1 MSIFRIKIDFGPKGT
16 TKSDEIFCDGFSISW
31 PEILEEDLQNHQ
43 AEVEQYGRTT
53 HFLMYNSDLCVHESA
68 TKCMSQFI
76 SASDLI
82 RLNLDKRE
90 KLKLQPPFQSGE
102 WYGIRPSHS
111 VPMHSS
117 AKVKYF
123 TGSGVVNQVFR
134 EVKTYVLE
142 NALVKDLSLF
152 WIDCHGSDCFVSNR
166 FKEAYEQAKLTGL
179 KFVDVN
185 CMLV

>member
-16 TKSDEIFCDGFSISW
+16 TKSDEIFCDAFSIAW
-31 PEILEEDLQNHQ
+31 PELLEEALQNHQ
-43 AEVEQYGRTT
+43 AEVEQYGRTN
-53 HFLMYNSDLCVHESA
+53 HFLMYNSDFCIHESA
-68 TKCMSQFI
+68 IKSMSQVI
-76 SASDLI
+76 SESELI
-82 RLNLDKRE
+82 RLNLDKSE
-90 KLKLQPPFQSGE
+90 KLKLQPPFQTGE

-123 TGSGVVNQVFR
+123 TGPGVVNQVFR

-142 NALVKDLSLF
+142 KALVKDLYLF
-152 WIDCHGSDCFVSNR
+152 WIECHGADCFVTDN
-166 FKEAYEQAKLTGL
+166 FKAAYEKAKLTGL

-185 CMLV
+185 CTLV